1 MMTNEKIL
9 IVDDD
14 ESVRWVLKKSLEK
27 EGIEAVLAKDGS
39 EALDRLKVGDI
50 AVVLM
55 DIRMPGMS
63 GFDALAKIQSENRD
77 SSVIIMT
84 AQATMQNAIEAM
96 RRGAFDYIT
105 KPFDLDEVNLL
116 VRKAIDVRR
125 LSQEVTALRAEVRE
139 KYEGGLVGNTVA
151 M

>member
-39 EALDRLKVGDI
+39 EALERLKEGDI

-55 DIRMPGMS
+55 DIRMPGM
-63 GFDALAKIQSENRD
+63 
-77 SSVIIMT
+77 
-84 AQATMQNAIEAM
+84 
-96 RRGAFDYIT
+96 
-105 KPFDLDEVNLL
+105 
-116 VRKAIDVRR
+116 
-125 LSQEVTALRAEVRE
+125 LSLIHI
-139 KYEGGLVGNTVA
+139 
-151 M
+151 